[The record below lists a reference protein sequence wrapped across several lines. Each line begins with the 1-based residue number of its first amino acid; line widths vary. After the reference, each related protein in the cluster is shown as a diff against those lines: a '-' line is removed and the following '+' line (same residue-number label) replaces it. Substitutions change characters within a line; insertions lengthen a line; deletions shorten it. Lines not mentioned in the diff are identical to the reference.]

1 MVARKSAPYVSVAST
16 VDLRVTKFGE
26 SILRVEGVA
35 VEKFDRDLANLAA
48 AMIETMHANEGVG
61 LAAQQIGRDL
71 MLFVVDLR
79 SDERAVDM
87 NFSMDGKELPMELW
101 MPLVVV
107 NPSVRATSHRQISY
121 EEGCLSF
128 PGIFG
133 NVDRP
138 AAVEVDFQDV
148 RGHPRRLQ
156 CDGILAR
163 VIQHEFDH
171 LNGILFIDR
180 MEASV
185 RQAIEPEIRRLK
197 RHTRSSL
204 RARVRGDF
212 EGVPLD
218 SITDPPRAPQ

>member
-26 SILRVEGVA
+26 RILRVKGVA

-61 LAAQQIGRDL
+61 LAAQQVGRDL

-87 NFSMDGKELPMELW
+87 NFSMDGNELPMELW

-156 CDGILAR
+156 SDGILAR

-185 RQAIEPEIRRLK
+185 RQEIEPEIRRLK

-204 RARVRGDF
+204 RARVQ
-212 EGVPLD
+212 
-218 SITDPPRAPQ
+218 TPQ